1 MKDNDN
7 NQQRLSEHFTL
18 SEMTRSATALDRG
31 IKNVPSP
38 TQVENL
44 RELCQNV
51 LEPLRKRFGVIRV
64 TSGFR
69 CPELNRAVSGARDS
83 QHTQGE
89 AADIHVTGREMA
101 GKMVLYLRMVVDFDG
116 GGLRPMHHRA
126 SGHHG
131 GQGATAPL
139 AAPELPQGREEQA
152 GGAALTQERAI
163 PASPHDKGGS

>member
-1 MKDNDN
+1 MKDNNN

-38 TQVENL
+38 TQVGNL
-44 RELCQNV
+44 RELCLNV

-69 CPELNRAVSGARDS
+69 CPELNRAVGGARDS

-101 GKMVLYLRMVVDFDG
+101 GKMVLYLQMVVDFDQCIIEPRG
-116 GGLRPMHHRA
+116 TMEGKG
-126 SGHHG
+126 
-131 GQGATAPL
+131 
-139 AAPELPQGREEQA
+139 PQPRW
-152 GGAALTQERAI
+152 LHLSYR
-163 PASPHDKGGS
+163 KGGRNRREVLR